1 MRGNFPTVSFRRR
14 LAALVYD
21 VIAVTAVV
29 YFAAFIPVLA
39 AGGKALAPGNP
50 LFVLYL
56 LMVIFAYFAVS
67 WRRGRTLG
75 MQAWKIEIVNLDG
88 GRPDGRTVALRFL
101 AAGIAFALGGLGY
114 LVALLDRERRTWPDR
129 WSGTRLVPRDFNA
142 CDSS

>member
-1 MRGNFPTVSFRRR
+1 MRSNLPTVSFRRR

-39 AGGKALAPGNP
+39 AGGNALAPGNP
-50 LFVLYL
+50 LFALYL
-56 LMVIFAYFAVS
+56 LLVIFAYFAIS

-75 MQAWKIEIVNLDG
+75 MQAWKIEIIDKDG
-88 GRPDGRTVALRFL
+88 ARPNARAVVLRFL
-101 AAGIAFALGGLGY
+101 AAGIALALGGLGY
-114 LVALLDRERRTWPDR
+114 LVALLDRQRRTWPDR

-142 CDSS
+142 SDSA